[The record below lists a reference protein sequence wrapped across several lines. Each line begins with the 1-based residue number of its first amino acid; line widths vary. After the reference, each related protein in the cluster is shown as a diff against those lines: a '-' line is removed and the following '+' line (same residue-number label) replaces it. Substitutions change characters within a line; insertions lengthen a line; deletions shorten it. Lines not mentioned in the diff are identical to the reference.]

1 MAFLRSSSC
10 FDKSA
15 ANSGIERISF
25 FGLGKLGLPL
35 AALFARS
42 GLRVVGIDINAGLVE
57 KLRAGMVPIAEPGLD
72 EILAEAVPFITYT
85 TDIGEAANTD
95 ASIILVETASDGT
108 NSGYSSNRVESA
120 CMDLCAALRARPVW
134 RYHLIVIAS
143 TLLPGSISTIVP
155 NLEEALGQSAGRDF
169 GIAYVPE
176 FVGLGKV
183 VKGFTH
189 PSFLLIGS
197 DDPRAATHT
206 AGLYRRIVAPET
218 PLRIQS
224 LWDAELTK
232 IALNMFLCMK
242 VSFGNFLAQLCEHL
256 GGADLDAIA
265 NTLSLDS
272 RVGAGLLRGG
282 TPYGGPCLPH
292 DTEAFV
298 HLAQLAG
305 LDALLAKATAEVNAA
320 QFDLIERC
328 VLAGS
333 PRCVAV
339 LGLSLKPGT
348 PATDGSPAFEFVR
361 RLLRASI
368 QVVAFDPFEKAC
380 AVAQAKFGL
389 SITCFN
395 SLAICVASADTIL
408 ICNPDPS
415 FSGLAT
421 KVPPDRRIVDPWGF
435 LCGTHPGL
443 MQPGRGK
450 SRPVTESVH
459 ALVELP

>member
-10 FDKSA
+10 VDKSA
-15 ANSGIERISF
+15 ANSGIERVSF
-25 FGLGKLGLPL
+25 IGLGKLGLVL

-42 GLRVVGIDINAGLVE
+42 GLRAVGIDINAGLVE
-57 KLRAGMVPIAEPGLD
+57 KLRAGIVPIAEPGLD
-72 EILAEAVPFITYT
+72 ELLAEAAPFITYT

-95 ASIILVETASDGT
+95 ASIILVETASDGA
-108 NSGYSSNRVESA
+108 NPGYSSDRVESA
-120 CMDLCAALRARPVW
+120 CLDLCAVLRARPVW

-155 NLEEALGQSAGRDF
+155 NLEEALGRSAGRDF
-169 GIAYVPE
+169 GIVYVPE
-176 FVGLGKV
+176 FVALGKV
-183 VKGFTH
+183 VEGFQK

-197 DDPRAATHT
+197 DNACAAAQT
-206 AGLYRRIVAPET
+206 AAIYRRIMALET

-256 GGADLDAIA
+256 GGADLDAIGD
-265 NTLSLDS
+265 TLALDS
-272 RVGAGLLRGG
+272 RVGTGLLRGG

-292 DTEAFV
+292 DTEAFA

-305 LDALLAKATAEVNAA
+305 LDAPLATAIAEVNAA
-320 QFDLIERC
+320 QFGLIERC
-328 VLAGS
+328 VLASS

-361 RLLRASI
+361 RFSRASI
-368 QVVAFDPFEKAC
+368 QVVAFDPFEKAR
-380 AVAQAKFGL
+380 AVAQATFGL
-389 SITCFN
+389 SITCLS
-395 SLAICVASADTIL
+395 SLTECVAVADTIL
-408 ICNPDPS
+408 ICNPDPC

-435 LCGTHPGL
+435 VCGTHPGL
-443 MQPGRGK
+443 VQPGRGK

>member
-1 MAFLRSSSC
+1 MALLRLSSC
-10 FDKSA
+10 FNKSA

-42 GLRVVGIDINAGLVE
+42 GLRVVGIDINAGLIE
-57 KLRAGMVPIAEPGLD
+57 KLRAGIVPIVEPGLD
-72 EILAEAVPFITYT
+72 EILAEAAPFITYT

-95 ASIILVETASDGT
+95 ASIILVETASNGANPGFPT
-108 NSGYSSNRVESA
+108 NRVESA
-120 CMDLCAALRARPVW
+120 CLDLCAALRARPVW

-143 TLLPGSISTIVP
+143 TLLPGSISTLVP
-155 NLEEALGQSAGRDF
+155 NLEEALGRGAGRDF

-176 FVGLGKV
+176 FVALGKV
-183 VKGFTH
+183 VKGFQH
-189 PSFLLIGS
+189 PSFFLIGS
-197 DDPRAATHT
+197 DDPRVAADT

-224 LWDAELTK
+224 FWDAELTK
-232 IALNMFLCMK
+232 VALNMFLCMK
-242 VSFGNFLAQLCEHL
+242 ISFGNFLAQLCEHL

-265 NTLSLDS
+265 DTLSLDS

-298 HLAQLAG
+298 RLAQLAG
-305 LDALLAKATAEVNAA
+305 LDAPLAKATAEVNAA
-320 QFDLIERC
+320 QFDLIENC
-328 VLAGS
+328 VLAGR

-339 LGLSLKPGT
+339 LGLSLTPGT

-368 QVVAFDPFEKAC
+368 QVVTFDPFEKAR
-380 AVAQAKFGL
+380 AVAQATFGSSISCL
-389 SITCFN
+389 S
-395 SLAICVASADTIL
+395 SLTECVGSADTIL
-408 ICNPDPS
+408 ICNPDPC

-421 KVPPDRRIVDPWGF
+421 KIPPDRRIVDPWGF
-435 LCGTHPGL
+435 VGGTHPGL
-443 MQPGRGK
+443 VRPGRGK
-450 SRPVTESVH
+450 TRPETESVPV
-459 ALVELP
+459 LVELP

>member
-1 MAFLRSSSC
+1 MALLRSSSC

-15 ANSGIERISF
+15 ADSGIERISF

-42 GLRVVGIDINAGLVE
+42 GLRAVGIDINAELVE
-57 KLRAGMVPIAEPGLD
+57 KLRGGRVPIAEPGLD
-72 EILAEAVPFITYT
+72 EILNEAAPFITYT
-85 TDIGEAANTD
+85 TDVREAANTD

-108 NSGYSSNRVESA
+108 NPGYSTTRVENA
-120 CMDLCAALRARPVW
+120 CLDLCAALRARSVW
-134 RYHLIVIAS
+134 RYHLIIIAS
-143 TLLPGSISTIVP
+143 TLLPGSISTIVS
-155 NLEEALGQSAGRDF
+155 NLEEAIGRSAGRDF
-169 GIAYVPE
+169 GVAYVPE
-176 FVGLGKV
+176 FVALGKV
-183 VKGFTH
+183 VKGFQH

-197 DDPRAATHT
+197 DDPRAAAHT
-206 AGLYRRIVAPET
+206 AALYRRIVAPET
-218 PLRIQS
+218 PVRIQS
-224 LWDAELTK
+224 FSDAELTK

-242 VSFGNFLAQLCEHL
+242 ISFGNFLAQLCEHL

-265 NTLSLDS
+265 DTLSLDS
-272 RVGAGLLRGG
+272 RVGVGLLRGG

-305 LDALLAKATAEVNAA
+305 LDAPLATATAEVNAA

-361 RLLRASI
+361 RLLSKSI
-368 QVVAFDPFEKAC
+368 QVVAFDPLENAR
-380 AVAQAKFGL
+380 AVAEATFGL
-389 SITCFN
+389 SISCLN
-395 SLAICVASADTIL
+395 SLAECVDAADAIL
-408 ICNPDPS
+408 ICNPDPC

-435 LCGTHPGL
+435 VRGTHPGL
-443 MQPGRGK
+443 VQPGRGK
-450 SRPVTESVH
+450 SRSVTESVQ